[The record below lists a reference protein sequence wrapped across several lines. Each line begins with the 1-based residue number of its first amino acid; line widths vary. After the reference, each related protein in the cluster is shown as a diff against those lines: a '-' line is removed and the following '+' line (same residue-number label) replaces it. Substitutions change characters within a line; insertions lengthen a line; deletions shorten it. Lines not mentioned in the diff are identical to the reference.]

1 MEVKKKVTHK
11 GRDFK
16 KYGPH
21 ASGECGAHSGSGNML
36 HLVAGDDWA
45 AGAGAL
51 RWARGST

>member
-21 ASGECGAHSGSGNML
+21 ASGECGAHSDSGNMR